1 MSSQT
6 LGDFVFFFDGAVVF
20 RSALER
26 GFRIS
31 GCNITELNVNK
42 MTVCFNDN
50 ILNMS
55 LADHCLLHIEGNVV
69 SSLRVGSGS
78 VFSNH
83 ASIVKT
89 KSGNVTQQ
97 PPMQPAILTPLS
109 SASDEHL
116 PPPAYL
122 ASTSSIQ
129 EFISA
134 PQIIVNC
141 DVLNATCVASQIR
154 VLGSICNVVANH
166 TSVSVAGSSS
176 IIETEDAYVTVNS
189 ASTVRSETGNIVMN
203 VVKSAYSAQGIV
215 SVVNDQ
221 VDTVVDVSENTRR
234 KRFCPSSSSSANLSP
249 NSF

>member
-1 MSSQT
+1 M
-6 LGDFVFFFDGAVVF
+6 VF

-31 GCNITELNVNK
+31 GCNITELNVNG

-50 ILNMS
+50 IHNLS

-97 PPMQPAILTPLS
+97 PRVQPAILAPLS
-109 SASDEHL
+109 LASASSSASASASDEHL

-176 IIETEDAYVTVNS
+176 IIETEDAYVTINS

-203 VVKSAYSAQGIV
+203 IVKSAYSAQGIV

-221 VDTVVDVSENTRR
+221 VDTVVAVPENTRR
-234 KRFCPSSSSSANLSP
+234 KRFCPSSSSSSANLP
-249 NSF
+249 PFSF